1 MHAGSLTLHKAGIP
15 PTDKP
20 RSLFSLFSHY
30 TWNESA
36 DPKCPT
42 AVSRPFHCRD
52 ESIWCNNIQSYRDR
66 KPAQWPYC
74 HPVLHLTTKENRI
87 FFKKKKELCFCKY
100 FELTFLAENKSLL
113 SINLWPSSLPLLV
126 PITVLSFHFCAY
138 SWDITAIA
146 ICEQN
151 PHPVLS
157 KAEHTCTHNY
167 CSLSKVLALQ
177 KWHDHNSRHQEIR
190 DCLVVSPW
198 DGKYHQVSISFSE
211 ITFKLETPLK
221 HPCSQAKMDILDLAH
236 IPEEL
241 PTCSLWPFPGAG
253 RGQQKQVGPADSGP
267 IPAWMVRGLK
277 SLTRQHNSSAAVFEH
292 ALSFCPNQGWN
303 HGHSEHQSSP
313 VCCNRLSFC
322 NCLSDRSWLN

>member
-1 MHAGSLTLHKAGIP
+1 MQGVSHCTKQGFPQQTSPVASSHSFHTTHEMNQQTPNAPLQCHVLSTAEMNPSDATTSKVTGTVNQLSGHIATQSCILPQKKIG
-15 PTDKP
+15 
-20 RSLFSLFSHY
+20 FSS
-30 TWNESA
+30 
-36 DPKCPT
+36 
-42 AVSRPFHCRD
+42 
-52 ESIWCNNIQSYRDR
+52 
-66 KPAQWPYC
+66 
-74 HPVLHLTTKENRI
+74 
-87 FFKKKKELCFCKY
+87 KKKKELCFCKY

-177 KWHDHNSRHQEIR
+177 KWHDHNSRHQEIS
-190 DCLVVSPW
+190 DCLVMSPW
-198 DGKYHQVSISFSE
+198 DWKYHQVSISFSE

-253 RGQQKQVGPADSGP
+253 RGQHRQVEPADSGP